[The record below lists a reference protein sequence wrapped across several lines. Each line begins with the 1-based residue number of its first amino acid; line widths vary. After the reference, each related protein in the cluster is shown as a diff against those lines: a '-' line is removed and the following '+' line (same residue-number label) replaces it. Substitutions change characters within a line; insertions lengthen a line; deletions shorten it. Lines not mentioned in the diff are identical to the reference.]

1 MSENEKLTFSKTV
14 DDETLLKAVYESLKR
29 CIENDSTLQT
39 STLPMLLCKLTSQ
52 IQLLEDKHKIKLFLF
67 SKACNYT
74 INQLNSILD
83 HQYNFFYSYIFFIKN
98 FDDFDIECK
107 LIISNPNLWELFIL
121 FPNTAK
127 KLITHFRDDKK
138 IDKKA
143 EKLLSLIQN
152 NSSFSFL
159 KTLLE

>member
-83 HQYNFFYSYIFFIKN
+83 HQYNFF
-98 FDDFDIECK
+98 DDFDIECK

-143 EKLLSLIQN
+143 ERLLSLIQN

>member
-1 MSENEKLTFSKTV
+1 MS
-14 DDETLLKAVYESLKR
+14 
-29 CIENDSTLQT
+29 
-39 STLPMLLCKLTSQ
+39 
-52 IQLLEDKHKIKLFLF
+52 
-67 SKACNYT
+67 
-74 INQLNSILD
+74 QLNSILD

-143 EKLLSLIQN
+143 ERLLSLIQN